1 MRGSEFAEF
10 KAFAAVAEHGSFVRA
25 SKQLG
30 YTASAMSQTIRVL
43 EGRLGVRLLHRTTR
57 RVSLTDAGTRLL
69 ARLQPAFQELDAA
82 GNEIE
87 ELKREPSGTL
97 RIVTPRIAYVDH
109 VQPVLAAFHEICSQV
124 TLDITISDSITDI
137 VALGYD
143 LGIRLGE
150 LLEQEVVALRL
161 GDPIRQ
167 LAVASPTYLA
177 KCGIPTRPE
186 DLHHHNCINWR
197 QDGSP
202 LFYHWEFEKDG
213 QHLAI
218 AVKGTL
224 TLNDRELAVAA
235 AAQGLGIAFW
245 AEHRLKLFLSTGK
258 LVPMLED
265 WSPTFPG
272 FFAYYR
278 KQRFMPRSLKLLL
291 DTLKGK
297 RRSRLHPANHG
308 EIWKSS

>member
-1 MRGSEFAEF
+1 MRGSDFAEF
-10 KAFAAVAEHGSFVRA
+10 RAFAAVAEHGSFVRA

-30 YTASAMSQTIRVL
+30 YTASAMSQTIRAL

-69 ARLQPAFQELDAA
+69 ARLEPAFEELDAA
-82 GNEIE
+82 TNEIE
-87 ELKREPSGTL
+87 EFKRQPSGTI

-109 VQPVLAAFHEICSQV
+109 LQPILADFHETCPEV
-124 TLDITISDSITDI
+124 TLDITVSDSITDI

-150 LLEQEVVALRL
+150 LLEQEVVAVRL
-161 GDPIRQ
+161 GDSIRQ
-167 LAVASPTYLA
+167 LAVASPGYLA
-177 KCGIPTRPE
+177 KRGTPTRPE
-186 DLHHHNCINWR
+186 DLHRHTCINWR

-202 LFYHWEFEKDG
+202 ALYHWEFEKDG
-213 QHLAI
+213 QQLAV
-218 AVKGTL
+218 AVKGAL
-224 TLNDRELAVAA
+224 TLNDRELAVSAA
-235 AAQGLGIAFW
+235 AKGLGIAFW
-245 AEHRLKLFLSTGK
+245 AEHRLLPFLATGE
-258 LVPMLED
+258 LVCMLED

-291 DTLKGK
+291 DMLRGTQGTS
-297 RRSRLHPANHG
+297 RSHQRYGPLSETG
-308 EIWKSS
+308 